1 MKKLRSKVLSFVT
14 ALLLTLTLIPFLPQG
29 DVASAEDIYEYD
41 LFVKGVQVTSKN
53 CKDILGDGAASFD
66 ASSKPKTLSLKKNI
80 IGAKGACIENA
91 GVQGLVI
98 RTDADI
104 TVKGDIVGIN
114 CIADTTFKGDG
125 VLTVSGK
132 NVGIRCEGC
141 CLRILGAKINASGT
155 YGISGEIEVGHDS
168 IIIDNAWVNATGGA
182 GGITDFGDAISLY
195 HYDIIKPAGGQ
206 VKSRY
211 NEEEGKNTYSICD
224 ENELPAK
231 DVKIVP
237 HCDHKLVKN
246 PEVRPTCTK
255 AGTKLHWEC
264 SKCGRI
270 FYDSNA
276 KNETSKDSLVI
287 NALGHKWASPT
298 YTWSSDNKSCTAKR
312 VCVRDNSHKQTE
324 TAPATGKVAVKPTCT
339 QKGKTTY
346 TTAAFA
352 KTVFKVQ
359 TRTVDDI
366 DTIPHSWGKWTTSK
380 KATCTNGGT
389 ETRKC
394 TMCGKAETR
403 QTKALGHSWGNW
415 TTTKKATCTNGGT
428 ETRKC
433 SKCGSTETRQTKALG
448 HKMGDWKT
456 TSFDVDRKTATQ
468 TRKCTRGDKTETKT
482 VTNAVVRYAGSDRA
496 QTASLISSGMYKT
509 ANTVIIATGFD
520 FHDALAAVPLAS
532 AYNAP
537 LLLADRDN
545 LSQKTINEIKRLKAK
560 NVIVVASTNAKDRNG
575 YDAAIKKNVY
585 AQLNTLGVK
594 VTKLDGATYYETAK
608 KVADALG
615 NKTKAPTSVFI
626 TTDKNYADALSASPV
641 AAILGAPIL
650 YVDSK
655 AALNATTKNYLASI
669 KKSVKNIYIVGGV
682 NAVSESVEK
691 AILNTLGKK
700 SATRFAGDNRYET
713 CVLINKS
720 FAKDLTGKSVCIAKG
735 YNFPD
740 ALAGGVFAAK
750 NKAPLFLADVIGGKT
765 ELSKTQSGFLKSKNP
780 NKLYIFGGE
789 TAVPT
794 ALVKTVAKACA

>member
-1 MKKLRSKVLSFVT
+1 M
-14 ALLLTLTLIPFLPQG
+14 LTLTLIPFLPQG
-29 DVASAEDIYEYD
+29 DIASAEDIYEYD
-41 LFVKGVQVTSKN
+41 LYVKGVQVTSKN

-224 ENELPAK
+224 ENELPATE
-231 DVKIVP
+231 VKIVP
-237 HCDHKLVKN
+237 HCDHNLQKK
-246 PEVRPTCTK
+246 PEVKATCTK

-264 SKCGRI
+264 SNCGRL
-270 FYDSNA
+270 FSDGSG
-276 KNETSKDSLVI
+276 KTEVDKDFI
-287 NALGHKWASPT
+287 IIKALGHKWASPT
-298 YTWSSDNKSCTAKR
+298 YTWSGDNKSCTAKR
-312 VCVRDNSHKQTE
+312 VCVRDDSHKEIE
-324 TAPATGKVAVKPTCT
+324 TVSATGKVAVQPTCT

-346 TTAAFA
+346 TTAAFVN
-352 KTVFKVQ
+352 TVFKVQ
-359 TRTVDDI
+359 TRTVEDI

-380 KATCTNGGT
+380 KATCT
-389 ETRKC
+389 K
-394 TMCGKAETR
+394 
-403 QTKALGHSWGNW
+403 
-415 TTTKKATCTNGGT
+415 GGT

-456 TSFDVDRKTATQ
+456 TSFDVDKKTATQ

-482 VTNAVVRYAGSDRA
+482 VTNAVVRFAGSDRA

-509 ANTVIIATGFD
+509 ADTVIIATGFD

-560 NVIVVASTNAKDRNG
+560 NVIVVATTNAKDQNG
-575 YDAAIKKNVY
+575 NDAAIKKNVY

-682 NAVSESVEK
+682 NAVSKNVEK
-691 AILNTLGKK
+691 NVLSVLGKK

-720 FAKDLTGKSVCIAKG
+720 FAKYLTGKSVCIAKG

-750 NKAPLFLADVIGGKT
+750 QKAPLFLADVIGGKT
-765 ELSKTQSGFLKSKNP
+765 ELSKTQSGFLKSKSP

-794 ALVKTVAKACA
+794 ALVKTIAKACA